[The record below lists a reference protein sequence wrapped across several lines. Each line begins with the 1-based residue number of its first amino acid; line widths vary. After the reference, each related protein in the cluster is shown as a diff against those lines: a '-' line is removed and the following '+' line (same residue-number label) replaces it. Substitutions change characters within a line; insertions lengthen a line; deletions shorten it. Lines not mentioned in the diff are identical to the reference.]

1 MTRKTGRVISLSL
14 IAIVL
19 ALLPM
24 LVRQR
29 FGRWQGFLLL
39 GLYSAYLLVTVL

>member
-19 ALLPM
+19 AAAM
-24 LVRQR
+24 IFSFTVAENVRPPR
-29 FGRWQGFLLL
+29 RRR
-39 GLYSAYLLVTVL
+39 S